1 MKLLFIGLD
10 GLSYNVFQEFDMP
23 FLHALAEDG
32 IRAKMISF
40 DEPYQCT
47 GPVWSSIQTGLAPEE
62 HGVAQAKAGNWHTA
76 AFRPGVKT
84 IWRILN
90 ENEFDC
96 GVVNFPVTY
105 PLRPVEKCMVCGFP
119 APWEHE
125 GTENPWEKVDFGGRL
140 FWPESVA
147 AHVGSFRSAWMNYVT
162 PEEFADTHEPY
173 EAARA
178 GDREAQRYM
187 MGLLH
192 RSLHETARLTF
203 SLLREFEVD
212 LWATIFMETDTVGH
226 MGDALPPPDRA
237 AFLREADRVVAEVV
251 TEAEPDNILVM
262 SDHGCWGKAHTKEG
276 TFIAAGPAFTSADEE
291 AVEVLEIPPTMLYL
305 FDVYEPSL
313 PREPAYRLLA
323 SGQVDEREKGRIE
336 DRLRAMGY
344 LE

>member
-10 GLSYNVFQEFDMP
+10 GLSFDIFEEFEMP
-23 FLHALAEDG
+23 FLHGLAGDG

-40 DEPYQCT
+40 DEPHMCT
-47 GPVWSSIQTGLAPEE
+47 GPVWSSIQTGLPPEE
-62 HGVAQAKAGNWHTA
+62 HGVTEAQAGNWHTS
-76 AFRPGVKT
+76 AFHQDVKT
-84 IWRILN
+84 IWRMLN
-90 ENEFDC
+90 ENGVDC

-105 PLRPVEKCMVCGFP
+105 PLRPVQKCIVCGFP

-147 AHVGSFRSAWMNYVT
+147 PHIKSFRSAWMNYIT
-162 PEEFADTHEPY
+162 TEEFPDTHEPY
-173 EAARA
+173 EKACA
-178 GDREAQRYM
+178 GDRQAQRYM
-187 MGLLH
+187 MGLLQ

-203 SLLREFEVD
+203 SLMREFEVD
-212 LWATIFMETDTVGH
+212 LWATVFMETDTVGH
-226 MGDALPPPDRA
+226 MGDALPSPDRA
-237 AFLREADRVVAEVV
+237 AFLKEADTVVAEVV
-251 TEAEPDNILVM
+251 TEAQPENIVVM
-262 SDHGCWGKAHTKEG
+262 SDHGCWGKPHTREG
-276 TFIAAGPAFTSADEE
+276 TFVAAGPAFASADEE
-291 AVEVLEIPPTMLYL
+291 AVEVLQIPPTLLYL

-323 SGQVDEREKGRIE
+323 GGQVDEADRDKIQ